1 MLNKLFFLPILPAA
15 LSAAGLAS
23 HWLDRQ
29 PIRFEENHG
38 QASAEYRYLG
48 RTPQGTLALSPSG
61 MDLLLARQT
70 VRARLCGANPDTHL
84 EALDPLPVRTS
95 YFQGTDSRQWKA
107 GIANYERVRYRAVY
121 PGIDLVFYGR
131 GDALEYDFVVS
142 PGASPAAIGIDI
154 EGSGGLRVDAA
165 GDLVM
170 ATSAGDVRWKRPE
183 IHQTAGGRQ
192 TDVSGGYVLAGK
204 TVRLQIGPYDHS
216 QPLIID
222 PVLSFSTYFGS
233 SGNEAIRGMAT
244 DSAGNVYVTG
254 STTSTDLPAN
264 GLQKQFAGKGSTLLG
279 VVTIGDAFVAK
290 FSPAGSLLFLTYLG
304 GSAEDVGSALTLD
317 KSGNVYVTGYTD
329 SSNFPVTSGAAQTT
343 WGGRG
348 GNMLIQAGDAFV
360 AKLGPNGDQLVYST
374 FLGGRNDD
382 WGSAIAIDAAGDAY
396 ITGGTLS
403 DNLPV
408 SSNAAQTTYK
418 RAGTQEIFPRF
429 DAPLLTSG
437 DAFIAKINPAGS
449 AILGLT
455 YLGGSYDDMAWAL
468 TLDGAGNVYVGG
480 NTLSTDFPTT
490 NGAFQ
495 TKFAGSDLFNNIFFN
510 LGDGFIAKL
519 KGDLS
524 AILYST
530 YLGGT
535 GDDAVTAIALDSAG
549 NAYVTGATTSQSLGT
564 ANTLQQG
571 FKGPFAA
578 PVADQLVGDAFVA
591 KIAPDGKSLGFFTY
605 LGGSSDDVGMA
616 IALDASGNVVVTGTT
631 QSTNFPVSTNAL
643 QAKSPLAASQVGGG
657 GCGFLVMIDPTG
669 KTLIYG
675 SYFGGSSADI
685 PTSVAIDA
693 SGNILLAGAA
703 MSTDY
708 PTVKPNQATYGG
720 GSSDGFLAKFTGFTT
735 SGGGSGGGGSTAPT
749 VTAAGI
755 TNVASYQS
763 GSVSPGEILAIFGS
777 NMGPSTAALFTVS
790 GGKIGTSL
798 GGTAVTF
805 DGVAA
810 PLIYTSAI
818 QIDAIVPYSVAGKS
832 STQVVV
838 QYNNQSSTALSVPV
852 VPAVPG
858 LFKIGTS
865 QGAILNQ
872 DGSVNGAN
880 NPADRGSVVVLFL
893 TGEGQTNPAGTDGL
907 VATSTYPKPLLP
919 VSVTIGGQNVTP
931 AYAGA
936 APYEVAGM
944 MQVNVTVPSGIT
956 PGNSVPVTVTVGNA
970 TTPTGVTLA
979 VK

>member
-1 MLNKLFFLPILPAA
+1 MLHKLFLLLILPAA
-15 LSAAGLAS
+15 VSAAGLAP

-29 PIRFEENHG
+29 PIRFEENRG

-48 RTPQGTLALSPSG
+48 RTPQGTLALAPSG

-70 VRARLCGANPDTHL
+70 VRTRLSGANPDTHM
-84 EALDPLPVRTS
+84 EPFDPLPVRTS
-95 YFQGTDSRQWKA
+95 YFQGADAREWKA
-107 GIANYERVRYRAVY
+107 GIANYARIRYHGVY

-131 GDALEYDFVVS
+131 DNALEYDFVVS
-142 PGASPAAIGIDI
+142 PGASPATIAFDI
-154 EGSGGLRVDAA
+154 EGSGGLRVDPS

-183 IHQTAGGRQ
+183 IHQTIDGRQ
-192 TDVSGGYVLAGK
+192 TDVAGDYEVAGRK
-204 TVRLQIGPYDHS
+204 VRLRVGPYDHS
-216 QPLIID
+216 RPLIID

-233 SGNEAIRGMAT
+233 AGNEAIRGMAT
-244 DSAGNVYVTG
+244 DSSGNVYVTG
-254 STTSTDLPAN
+254 STTSTDLPAT
-264 GLQKQFAGKGSTLLG
+264 GLQKQFAGKSSTLLG

-290 FSPAGSLLFLTYLG
+290 FNSSGSLVYLTYLG
-304 GSAEDVGSALTLD
+304 GSAEDVGSALALD

-329 SSNFPVTSGAAQTT
+329 SSNFPVSSTAAQKT

-374 FLGGRNDD
+374 FVGGRNDD
-382 WGSAIAIDAAGDAY
+382 WGSAVAVDAAGDAY

-408 SSNAAQTTYK
+408 SSNAAQTIYK
-418 RAGTQEIFPRF
+418 RSGTQEIFPRF

-437 DAFIAKINPAGS
+437 DAFIARINPTGTAF
-449 AILGLT
+449 LGLT
-455 YLGGSYDDMAWAL
+455 YLGGNYDDLAWAL
-468 TLDGAGNVYVGG
+468 TLDSAGSVYVGG

-495 TKFAGSDLFNNIFFN
+495 TKFAGSDLYNNIFFN
-510 LGDGFIAKL
+510 LGDGFVAKL
-519 KGDLS
+519 TGDLS

-535 GDDAVTAIALDSAG
+535 GDDAVTAIALDSTG
-549 NAYVTGATTSQSLGT
+549 NAYVTGATSSQSLGT
-564 ANTLQQG
+564 SNTVQQG

-591 KIAPDGKSLGFFTY
+591 KVSADGKSLGFFTY
-605 LGGSSDDVGMA
+605 LGGTSDDVGMA
-616 IALDASGNVVVTGTT
+616 IALDASGNVVVTGAT

-643 QAKSPLAASQVGGG
+643 QSKSPLATSQIGGG
-657 GCGFLVMIDPTG
+657 GSGFLSIIDPTG

-675 SYFGGSSADI
+675 SYFGGSSADV
-685 PTSVAIDA
+685 PTSIAIDG
-693 SGNILLAGAA
+693 SGNILLGGVA

-720 GSSDGFLAKFTGFTT
+720 GSSDGFLAKFTGLTT
-735 SGGGSGGGGSTAPT
+735 SGGGGGSTSTAPA

-777 NMGPSTAALFTVS
+777 NLGPATPALFAVA
-790 GGKIGTSL
+790 GGKIGSSL
-798 GGTAVTF
+798 GGTTVTF

-810 PLIYTSAI
+810 PLIYTSAT
-818 QIDAIVPYSVAGKS
+818 QIDAIVPYSVYGKS
-832 STQVVV
+832 TTQIVI
-838 QYNNQSSTALSVPV
+838 QYNSQSSTALSIPV

-858 LFKIGTS
+858 LFKVGTS
-865 QGAILNQ
+865 QGAILNH
-872 DGSVNGAN
+872 DGSVNSAS
-880 NPADRGSVVVLFL
+880 NPAEIGSVVVLFL
-893 TGEGQTNPAGTDGL
+893 TGEGQTDPAGTDGL

-919 VSVTIGGQNVTP
+919 VSVTIGGQSVTP

-944 MQVNVTVPSGIT
+944 MQVNATVPSGIT
-956 PGNSVPVTVTVGNA
+956 PGNSVPVTVTVGTY
-970 TTPTGVTLA
+970 TTPAGVTLA